1 MPKRGSF
8 NNYGG
13 CSMKKEHP
21 TFGCSFDIDRI
32 GDSPKL
38 FVGINPPSYDYV
50 MTARTFGH
58 AQASLACRS
67 LILPVLLRLADVAL
81 VAELSHALCLGEELL
96 GLVRISLLNRQV
108 TNLTEQEVVEVLP
121 VRLLRVE

>member
-1 MPKRGSF
+1 
-8 NNYGG
+8 
-13 CSMKKEHP
+13 MKKEHP

-38 FVGINPPSYDYV
+38 FVGIHPPSYDYV

-81 VAELSHALCLGEELL
+81 VAELSHALCLGEELTFVTFTETDD
-96 GLVRISLLNRQV
+96 GKQIYSSISNKGH
-108 TNLTEQEVVEVLP
+108 
-121 VRLLRVE
+121 